1 MARDSTG
8 QLNDLNFLNGAP
20 LERVLRAYEYSCA
33 VCGFDVRLG
42 TMSVALEAAH
52 IKWHQAGGPDEES
65 NGLALCTMHHKLFD
79 RGVFTLSEKMRVIVS
94 ESANGTK
101 GFQEWVITFHGSS
114 IRAPQRPNYYPDK
127 VAVEWHVSEVF
138 QSPGRCEKPDAQI

>member
-8 QLNDLNFLNGAP
+8 RLNDLNVLNGAP
-20 LERVLRAYEYSCA
+20 LAWVLRAYEYSCA
-33 VCGFDVRLG
+33 VCGFDIRLG

-79 RGVFTLSEKMRVIVS
+79 RGVFTLSEKMKVIVS
-94 ESANGTK
+94 ASANGTK
-101 GFQEWVITFHGSS
+101 GFQEWVIAFHGSS
-114 IRAPQRPNYYPDK
+114 IRALQRQNYYPDK

-138 QSPGRCEKPDAQI
+138 KSPGRCENPEAQS

>member
-1 MARDSTG
+1 
-8 QLNDLNFLNGAP
+8 
-20 LERVLRAYEYSCA
+20 
-33 VCGFDVRLG
+33 
-42 TMSVALEAAH
+42 MSVALEAAH

-101 GFQEWVITFHGSS
+101 GFQEWVIAFHGIS
-114 IRAPQRPNYYPDK
+114 IRARQRPNYYPDT

-138 QSPGRCEKPDAQI
+138 QSPGRCENPEAQA